1 MALPF
6 EYNLKGLLVRRVS
19 TLLTVGGVALVV
31 VIFVVVMGLA
41 RGVQHVYTQSGADDN
56 LIFVREGATSPMISR
71 LDEDVLPRILYLPE
85 IAKDAAGLPMASAEA
100 VENVYLTGR
109 GRRLLVAVRGVDPP
123 AYALRRQLEIV
134 AGRTP
139 ARMSDEVV
147 VGVGLA
153 RKAGGIAPGDTL
165 RLGTGDWKVVGLFR
179 AGGGIYESEV
189 WADRLS
195 LMRERNRNDFN
206 YVLARVVVPDLAAAR
221 ALRKKWEADPALGV
235 RISVESDYYGR
246 LADSSETLRM
256 VCLILV
262 AVMGFAMVITGA
274 NTMYGLIAARSRE
287 IATLRVLGFGRRDV
301 LLSVLVEATLLGLA
315 GGIVGALGAALI
327 NGVPFTWDGTSLS
340 FRIGAVLLV
349 EGALIAALVGAVG
362 GLLPA
367 WRASRLEVVD
377 ALHTL

>member
-85 IAKDAAGLPMASAEA
+85 IAKDAAGLPLASAEA

-246 LADSSETLRM
+246 LADSSETLRI